1 MNTIKFN
8 NTTFEVFSYNKN
20 TYFGGESI
28 NSNASCSIKVT
39 DMATLNALTS
49 TTITSLQIYYNETLI
64 YDLQDISA
72 RIDSIGEYLNTER
85 MEINVNL
92 TFDMQ

>member
-49 TTITSLQIYYNETLI
+49 VPITSLQIYYNETLI

-72 RIDSIGEYLNTER
+72 KIDSISEYLNTER
-85 MEINVNL
+85 MEISVNL